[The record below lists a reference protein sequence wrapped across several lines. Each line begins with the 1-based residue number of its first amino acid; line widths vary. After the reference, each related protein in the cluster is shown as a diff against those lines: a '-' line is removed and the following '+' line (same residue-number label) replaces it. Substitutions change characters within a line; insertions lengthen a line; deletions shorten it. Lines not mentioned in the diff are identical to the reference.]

1 MSDHYPSIPCP
12 TALFLNIFHTNSLRT
27 RAASTLDTSDLAT
40 LTIEALVLLDAIE
53 AFVPEPAPAQM
64 EQNEGPCAT
73 LIVLGHIFK
82 AAVALYCILSL
93 QSVGA
98 LPVSSEL
105 ARKRKTHS
113 EQLIRLM
120 GQARTSRAARQC
132 LTWPLIVAGVELA
145 GRRGT
150 FEERSWIAKGLSE
163 LGREVGTANP
173 GTARALLERFWERGG
188 EGGWDGCFDGAYALV
203 L

>member
-1 MSDHYPSIPCP
+1 MGDHYPSIPCP
-12 TALFLNIFHTNSLRT
+12 TALFLNVFHINSLRT
-27 RAASTLDTSDLAT
+27 RAASILDTSDFAAI
-40 LTIEALVLLDAIE
+40 TIEALVLLDTIE
-53 AFVPEPAPAQM
+53 AFVPEPTPAQP
-64 EQNEGPCAT
+64 EHNETRCAT
-73 LIVLGHIFK
+73 LTILGHIFK

-93 QSVGA
+93 QCLGA

-105 ARKRKTHS
+105 ACKRKMHS
-113 EQLIRLM
+113 EQLLGLM
-120 GQARTSRAARQC
+120 KQARTSRAARQC

-145 GRRGT
+145 GRRGV
-150 FEERSWIAKGLSE
+150 FDERSWIAKGLSE

>member
-1 MSDHYPSIPCP
+1 MGDHYPSIPCP
-12 TALFLNIFHTNSLRT
+12 TGLFLDIFHINSLRT
-27 RAASTLDTSDLAT
+27 RAAAILDPADLAAI
-40 LTIEALVLLDAIE
+40 TIEAVVLLDTIE
-53 AFVPEPAPAQM
+53 AFVPESKTAPMENNEAQ
-64 EQNEGPCAT
+64 CAT
-73 LIVLGHIFK
+73 LVILGHTFK

-105 ARKRKTHS
+105 ARKRKMHL
-113 EQLIRLM
+113 EQLL
-120 GQARTSRAARQC
+120 GLLEQTQTNRAARQG

-145 GRRGT
+145 GRRGA
-150 FEERSWIAKGLSE
+150 FEERSWIAKELSQ
-163 LGREVGTANP
+163 LGKAVGTANP

>member
-12 TALFLNIFHTNSLRT
+12 TALFLNILHINSLRT
-27 RAASTLDTSDLAT
+27 RAASILETSDFAAI
-40 LTIEALVLLDAIE
+40 TIEALVLLDAIE
-53 AFVPEPAPAQM
+53 AFVPEPTPAQPAH
-64 EQNEGPCAT
+64 NYIPCVT
-73 LIVLGHIFK
+73 LIILGHIFK

-105 ARKRKTHS
+105 ARKRMMHS
-113 EQLIRLM
+113 EQLLGLM
-120 GQARTSRAARQC
+120 KQAWTYRAARQC

-145 GRRGT
+145 GRRGA
-150 FEERSWIAKGLSE
+150 FDERSWIAKGLSE

-188 EGGWDGCFDGAYALV
+188 EGRWDGCFDGAYALV